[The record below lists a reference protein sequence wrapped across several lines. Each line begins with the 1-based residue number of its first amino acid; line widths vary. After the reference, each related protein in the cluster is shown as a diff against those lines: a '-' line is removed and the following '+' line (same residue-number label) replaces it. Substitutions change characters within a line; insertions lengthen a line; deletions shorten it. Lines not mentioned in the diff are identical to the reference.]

1 MVVRVQHQFWER
13 FQTPQ
18 AAADHQMV
26 EEVATTDHQ
35 MVEEVATTDH
45 PIHVKTLKSMI
56 RL

>member
-26 EEVATTDHQ
+26 EEVATTDHH
-35 MVEEVATTDH
+35 T
-45 PIHVKTLKSMI
+45 IHVKTLKSMI